1 MRRLLS
7 TLYQSNYNTSNY
19 KTSNYKTNTMALLNQ
34 FTYFDE
40 LHDALKLNIAR
51 NILDSKTFLSL
62 IAASKCHGLS
72 KKYIHERLNK
82 HQQKDYHRLIEILFV
97 FTTECLD
104 MENKFLNNEDVRNK
118 HLELFLNGYAQDKL
132 LEDET
137 NFIEY
142 NSTYENMVNEI
153 AHSMLDTQEFFRSER
168 INELYVE
175 VINRLRFRNE
185 LKDDA
190 KQVLFK
196 KMDDDS
202 VEHDLHIEFESGVK
216 ISITISISKPC
227 DADASW
233 IDIQANFTDTRNGKQ
248 YNNKYVISEEN
259 EEFDVEDVEDDED
272 DEANEPN
279 ERWINND
286 PVEWI
291 VTFVKS
297 IKNEVGTNFILGDIK
312 NMYYTYDGQQ
322 FYQKAYTL
330 LEIMP
335 KLSKIQ

>member
-7 TLYQSNYNTSNY
+7 TLYQSNYKTSNY

-34 FTYFDE
+34 FTSFDE

-51 NILDSKTFLSL
+51 NIKDSKTFLSL

-82 HQQKDYHRLIEILFV
+82 HQQKDYNRLIEILFV
-97 FTTECLD
+97 FTTDCLD
-104 MENKFLNNEDVRNK
+104 IENKFLNNEDVRNK

-132 LEDET
+132 LEDDS
-137 NFIEY
+137 NFTEY
-142 NSTYENMVNEI
+142 NNTFENMVNEI
-153 AHSMLDTQEFFRSER
+153 ACSMVDPQEFFRSER
-168 INELYVE
+168 INDLYTE
-175 VINRLRFRNE
+175 IINRLRLRNE
-185 LKDDA
+185 LKDNA

-196 KMDDDS
+196 QMEDDS
-202 VEHDLHIEFESGVK
+202 VEHILHIEFESGVK
-216 ISITISISKPC
+216 ISISISISKPS

-233 IDIQANFTDTRNGKQ
+233 IDIEANFTDTRNDKQ
-248 YNNKYVISEEN
+248 YKNKYVISEEN
-259 EEFDVEDVEDDED
+259 EEFDVEADED
-272 DEANEPN
+272 DVPA

-297 IKNEVGTNFILGDIK
+297 IKKDVGTKFILGDIK
-312 NMYYTYDGQQ
+312 NMHYTYDGQQ
-322 FYQKAYTL
+322 FWEKAYTL
-330 LEIMP
+330 LEVMP
-335 KLSKIQ
+335 KLVKIQ